1 VNWTKSIGWKIGGT
15 ADLKPLLSHHLAEV
29 SDRALTDFTG
39 PGLLSI
45 RNQFHPAFFKRMF
58 QPIMQLL
65 ADHYGLIGFS
75 FLSLCLHY
83 GQIFDGHHRERD
95 SPEL

>member
-1 VNWTKSIGWKIGGT
+1 VNWTKPIGCKIGGT

-29 SDRALTDFTG
+29 SDRVLTDFTG

-65 ADHYGLIGFS
+65 ADHNGLIGFNFFS
-75 FLSLCLHY
+75 QCPHH
-83 GQIFDGHHRERD
+83 GQIFDGHHREKD

>member
-1 VNWTKSIGWKIGGT
+1 MNWTKPIGWKIGGT
-15 ADLKPLLSHHLAEV
+15 VDLKPLLSHHLAEV

-45 RNQFHPAFFKRMF
+45 RSQFHPAFFKRMF

-65 ADHYGLIGFS
+65 ADHNGLIGFS
-75 FLSLCLHY
+75 FLSQRLHH
-83 GQIFDGHHRERD
+83 GQIFDGHHR
-95 SPEL
+95 